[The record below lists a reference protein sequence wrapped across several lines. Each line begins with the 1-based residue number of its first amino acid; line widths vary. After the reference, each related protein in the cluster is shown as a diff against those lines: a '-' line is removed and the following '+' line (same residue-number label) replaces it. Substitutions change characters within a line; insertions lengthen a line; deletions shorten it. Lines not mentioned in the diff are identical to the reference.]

1 MKQYFYLRPEE
12 EKIKRTFLG
21 AIWSLF
27 GPVTSW
33 VDWQV
38 LSET

>member
-1 MKQYFYLRPEE
+1 MKQYFYLRLEN
-12 EKIKRTFLG
+12 KQKKRTFLG
-21 AIWSLF
+21 DTWNLL

-38 LSET
+38 LSEA